1 MPEPIYAIGD
11 IHGQL
16 HMLED
21 ALARIEK
28 DGGHDAQVVFIGDYT
43 DRGAHSREV
52 LDLLVKG
59 QSEGRNWTFLRGN
72 HDQMCAMFLE
82 DYPRNDARL
91 LVGYHWL
98 HPRIGGVETLNSYGV
113 KVSEGDRIYQ
123 VHAQAKAA
131 VPQAHIDF
139 LAGLLPYYLRNNVLF
154 VHAGIQPGIPLHRQD
169 PDDLIWIRDEFLDCP
184 DPHPWLVVHGHT
196 HVANPEHHGNRVNI
210 DTGAGYGKPLTVAVF
225 EGSKC
230 WLLHDEGRKP
240 LTYIGSL

>member
-28 DGGHDAQVVFIGDYT
+28 DGGADAQIVFIGDYT

-52 LDLLVKG
+52 LDLLAKG
-59 QSEGRNWTFLRGN
+59 QSDGRNWTFLRGN

-98 HPRIGGVETLNSYGV
+98 HPRIGGIETLRSYGV
-113 KVSEGDRIYQ
+113 DVDGDDRTYQ
-123 VHAQAKAA
+123 IHARAKAA

-139 LAGLLPYYLRNNVLF
+139 LAGLLPYYQHEDLLF
-154 VHAGIQPGIPLHRQD
+154 VHAGIQPGVPLQLQD
-169 PDDLIWIRDEFLDCP
+169 PDELIWIREEFLNYA

-196 HVANPEHHGNRVNI
+196 HVSAAEHHGNRVNI
-210 DTGAGYGKPLTVAVF
+210 DTGAGYGKALTAAVF
-225 EGSKC
+225 EGSEC
-230 WLLHDEGRKP
+230 WLLKDDGRKG
-240 LTYIGSL
+240 LTRAGS